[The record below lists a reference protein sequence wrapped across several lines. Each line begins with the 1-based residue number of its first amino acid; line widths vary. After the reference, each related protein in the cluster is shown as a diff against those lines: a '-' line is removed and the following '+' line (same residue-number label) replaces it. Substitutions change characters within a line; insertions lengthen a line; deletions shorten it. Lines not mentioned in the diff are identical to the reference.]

1 MDMDLVR
8 ESLEV
13 SKLVLSFLLLPL
25 TILTFVFFY
34 TAYTELDALT
44 RSRRFITASGCAF
57 FSITI
62 RIMLI

>member
-1 MDMDLVR
+1 MDMDFVR
-8 ESLEV
+8 EYLEV
-13 SKLVLSFLLLPL
+13 SKLFLGFLLFPL

-44 RSRRFITASGCAF
+44 RSRRFILASGFAF
-57 FSITI
+57 FSITL